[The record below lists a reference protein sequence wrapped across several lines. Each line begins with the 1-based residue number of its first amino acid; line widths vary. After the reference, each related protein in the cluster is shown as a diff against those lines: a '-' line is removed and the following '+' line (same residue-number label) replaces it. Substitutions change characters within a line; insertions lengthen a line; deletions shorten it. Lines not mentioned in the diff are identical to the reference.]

1 MKVFAIIALAPFAM
15 IVSASPDHFQ
25 SVSSVLCTDAPETT
39 VTIIEQCAP
48 GQTAVSTV
56 STGKG
61 TGSTI
66 AGASSQGGD
75 ITVTATITDTVTV
88 TQTAT
93 ITGSAAGTSSQS
105 TSEVLITFSSDLTSS
120 TTTTAA
126 LSKKTHDVLVGAF
139 VDGNGTDF
147 LFKPN
152 NITADVGDIVRF
164 NMLGKAHSV
173 TQSQFARPCIHNG
186 SFDTQLQPNDK
197 NVTGIIFEEFE
208 VNVATPLWFYC
219 KQTVAVSH
227 CGKGMVFGINPKS
240 QLQMEMFN
248 EMAEAQNGTFESIPL
263 APVTSTAEPSSAPT
277 AMVKTPR
284 IKGRSARLF

>member
-1 MKVFAIIALAPFAM
+1 MKVLTIITLSSLAISI
-15 IVSASPDHFQ
+15 SASPDHFQ
-25 SVSSVLCTDAPETT
+25 SVSSILCTDAPAMT
-39 VTIIEQCAP
+39 VTITEQCAP
-48 GQTAVSTV
+48 GQTAVTTMSP
-56 STGKG
+56 GKG
-61 TGSTI
+61 AGSTI
-66 AGASSQGGD
+66 ASSSSQGGD
-75 ITVTATITDTVTV
+75 ITITATITDTVTV

-105 TSEVLITFSSDLTSS
+105 TSEAIAFSSDLTSS
-120 TTTTAA
+120 TTMTAP

-152 NITADVGDIVRF
+152 NITADMGDIVRF

-173 TQSQFARPCIHNG
+173 TQSQFAKPCIHNG

-240 QLQMEMFN
+240 QLQMEMFI
-248 EMAEAQNGTFESIPL
+248 EMAEAQNGTFRGSPP
-263 APVTSTAEPSSAPT
+263 ASVTSTTELLNAPT
-277 AMVKTPR
+277 AMVKRPR
-284 IKGRSARLF
+284 IKGRGARFS

>member
-1 MKVFAIIALAPFAM
+1 MKSFTLTALSSLVTII
-15 IVSASPDHFQ
+15 SASPDHFQ
-25 SVSSVLCTDAPETT
+25 SVPSILCTDVPP
-39 VTIIEQCAP
+39 VTITVIEQCASL
-48 GQTAVSTV
+48 QTTAATRSTSEGAGPTTV
-56 STGKG
+56 SG
-61 TGSTI
+61 
-66 AGASSQGGD
+66 SSQGAVV
-75 ITVTATITDTVTV
+75 TVTATITDTFTV
-88 TQTAT
+88 TQTAIVT
-93 ITGSAAGTSSQS
+93 DLAISSSSQS
-105 TSEVLITFSSDLTSS
+105 ASEIITFTSDVTSS

-126 LSKKTHDVLVGAF
+126 LSKKTHDILVGAF

-219 KQTVAVSH
+219 KQTLAVSH

-240 QLQMEMFN
+240 QLQMEMFIQ
-248 EMAEAQNGTFESIPL
+248 MAEAQNGTFKGSSSVPT
-263 APVTSTAEPSSAPT
+263 TSTTEQLSAPT
-277 AMVKTPR
+277 ALVKRPK

>member
-1 MKVFAIIALAPFAM
+1 MKAFAIVALSTLATV
-15 IVSASPDHFQ
+15 ISASPDHFQ
-25 SVSSVLCTDAPETT
+25 SVSSVLCTDSPAMT
-39 VTIIEQCAP
+39 VTITEQCAP
-48 GQTAVSTV
+48 GQIVISTT
-56 STGKG
+56 STGRDA
-61 TGSTI
+61 GSTI
-66 AGASSQGGD
+66 ASGSSQGGD
-75 ITVTATITDTVTV
+75 ITVTTTITDTVTV

-93 ITGSAAGTSSQS
+93 IPDTTTGTSGQS
-105 TSEVLITFSSDLTSS
+105 TSEFITFSSNTTSS
-120 TTTTAA
+120 TTMTAA

-164 NMLGKAHSV
+164 NMLGKSHSV

-186 SFDTQLQPNDK
+186 SFDTQLQPNEK
-197 NVTGIIFEEFE
+197 NVTGIIFEELE

-240 QLQMEMFN
+240 QLQMQMFI
-248 EMAEAQNGTFESIPL
+248 EMAEAQNGTFKGSLP
-263 APVTSTAEPSSAPT
+263 APVTPTTEPSSPPT
-277 AMVKTPR
+277 SMVKTPK
-284 IKGRSARLF
+284 IKGRSATLF

>member
-1 MKVFAIIALAPFAM
+1 MKAFAIIALSSL
-15 IVSASPDHFQ
+15 ITIISASPDHFQ
-25 SVSSVLCTDAPETT
+25 SVSSVLCTDAPAMT
-39 VTIIEQCAP
+39 VTVTERCSQ
-48 GQTAVSTV
+48 GNTAA
-56 STGKG
+56 
-61 TGSTI
+61 STI
-66 AGASSQGGD
+66 SASEGIRPMIGSGSSQGGD
-75 ITVTATITDTVTV
+75 ITITATITDTVTI
-88 TQTAT
+88 TRTAT
-93 ITGSAAGTSSQS
+93 ITDAFTATSSRS
-105 TSEVLITFSSDLTSS
+105 NSEVLITFSSDLTAS

-126 LSKKTHDVLVGAF
+126 LTKKTHDVLVGAF

-152 NITADVGDIVRF
+152 NITANVGDLVRF

-240 QLQMEMFN
+240 QQQMEMFI
-248 EMAEAQNGTFESIPL
+248 EMAEAQNGTFKGTPPAS
-263 APVTSTAEPSSAPT
+263 VTSTAELSSTPT
-277 AMVKTPR
+277 TMAKIPR
-284 IKGRSARLF
+284 IKGRSAGSF

>member
-1 MKVFAIIALAPFAM
+1 MKVLILVTLSSLALII
-15 IVSASPDHFQ
+15 SASPNHFQ
-25 SVSSVLCTDAPETT
+25 SVSSVLCTDVPVVT
-39 VTIIEQCAP
+39 VTIAEQCAP
-48 GQTAVSTV
+48 GQTAISTT
-56 STGKG
+56 SPGEG
-61 TGSTI
+61 AGSTI
-66 AGASSQGGD
+66 SSSKSEGGS
-75 ITVTATITDTVTV
+75 ITITATITDTVTV

-93 ITGSAAGTSSQS
+93 ITDSAAGASSLS
-105 TSEVLITFSSDLTSS
+105 ILEAITFSSDLTSS
-120 TTTTAA
+120 TTMTAP
-126 LSKKTHDVLVGAF
+126 LSKKTHEVLVGAF

-152 NITADVGDIVRF
+152 NITAEVGDIVRF

-173 TQSQFARPCIHNG
+173 TQSQFAKPCIHNG

-240 QLQMEMFN
+240 QLQMKMFI
-248 EMAEAQNGTFESIPL
+248 EMAEAQNGTFRGSP
-263 APVTSTAEPSSAPT
+263 PTSVTSTTELLNKPT
-277 AMVKTPR
+277 ATVKTPR
-284 IKGRSARLF
+284 IKGRGPRLF